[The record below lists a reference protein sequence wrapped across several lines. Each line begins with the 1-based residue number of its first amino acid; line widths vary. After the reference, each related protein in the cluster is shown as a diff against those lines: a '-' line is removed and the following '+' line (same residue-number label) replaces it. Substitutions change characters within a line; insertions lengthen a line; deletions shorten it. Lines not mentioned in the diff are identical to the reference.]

1 MGLAFH
7 HAQRGLAITHE
18 SVTTRGELV
27 ERVRAVDALRSADE
41 VINLLRAASTELVD
55 ELLHPT
61 MEGVSDSA
69 IGLGIGASPGAASG
83 EIVTSAAMALERS
96 DQGHSVILV
105 RPVTTPDDV
114 LGMQVAA
121 GIVTMHGGMSSHAAV
136 VARGWGIPAV
146 VGSADVDVKGS
157 SVTIGELEFSEGDF
171 ISIDGRS
178 GKIYAGAVD
187 TDQQQVPSELWTLLQ
202 WADLVS
208 AGVVSIRANADASS
222 DARRSLE
229 FGATGIGLCRTEHMF
244 LADDR
249 LPIMRSFILTDDE
262 SAQQQLL
269 HDLEQVQ
276 EADFVALL
284 DVMRERP
291 VTIRLLDPPLHEFL
305 PSADELLARSGA
317 GELDADEIELLN
329 AVLSLR
335 EVNPMLGTRGVRL
348 GAVRPG
354 LYQAQVR
361 SLCRATI
368 SIMEQGVRPQ
378 VEIMIPLISD
388 ASEFRVAR
396 RWVVNAMN
404 DVDTDG
410 VLDGVV
416 SIGAMVETPRAALI
430 ADEIA
435 QHSDFLSFGT
445 NDLTQMTF
453 GLSRDDVEAR
463 LLPRYRELGI
473 LDHNPFEVID
483 EAGVGRLLARA
494 ISDARQQQ
502 PSIKVGV
509 CGEHAGDPR
518 SISFLIGAG
527 CTSLSCSPFRVPV
540 ARLAAAQAVLGS
552 GSAMFN
558 GAVEFFSD
566 DVVPPSSNDD
576 EPMSSD
582 FDAESDPE
590 LTSDL
595 HVLRVLRMR
604 GFSTLD
610 GLRHSTGTD
619 LSAVLDALVA
629 DQQVNYIEA
638 RKMYMLAPS
647 GRTRIDDHIAHAE
660 PLHGLSSAY
669 EEFLKLNVEFK
680 QICTDWQVRNG
691 EPNAHDDAGYDTQC
705 IERLSE
711 FLGKSE
717 SVLTSMASVKSRLG
731 VYQRRLQ
738 GALTAIIDGEVNRFT
753 GVMCESFH
761 DIWMELHEDLILLQ
775 RIDRVSEGSF

>member
-1 MGLAFH
+1 M
-7 HAQRGLAITHE
+7 
-18 SVTTRGELV
+18 
-27 ERVRAVDALRSADE
+27 RAVSALRSE
-41 VINLLRAASTELVD
+41 VEVVDLLRAVSTELID
-55 ELLHPT
+55 ELLHPK
-61 MEGVSDSA
+61 MEGMSESP

-114 LGMQVAA
+114 LGMQAAA

-146 VGSADVDVKGS
+146 VGSADVDVNGS
-157 SVTIGELEFSEGDF
+157 SVTIGQLELSEGDS

-178 GKIYAGAVD
+178 GKIYAGALD
-187 TDQQQVPSELWTLLQ
+187 TDQQQVPAELWTLLE
-202 WADLVS
+202 WADLAS
-208 AGVVSIRANADASS
+208 AGVASIRANADAAS
-222 DARRSLE
+222 DAQRSLE
-229 FGATGIGLCRTEHMF
+229 HGATGIGLCRTEHMF

-249 LPIMRSFILTDDE
+249 LHIMRSFILSDE
-262 SAQQQLL
+262 KSVQQQLL
-269 HDLEQVQ
+269 HQLEEVQ

-284 DVMRERP
+284 EVMRERP
-291 VTIRLLDPPLHEFL
+291 VTVRLLDPPLHEFL
-305 PSADELLARSGA
+305 PSADELLARRGA
-317 GELDADEIELLN
+317 GELHSDEMEVLN

-354 LYQAQVR
+354 LYEAQVR

-368 SIMEQGVRPQ
+368 SIMETGVRPQ
-378 VEIMIPLISD
+378 LEIMIPLISD
-388 ASEFRVAR
+388 ASEFRAAR
-396 RWVVNAMN
+396 QWVLNAMN

-410 VLDGVV
+410 ALEGVV
-416 SIGAMVETPRAALI
+416 SIGAMVETPRAALL
-430 ADEIA
+430 AGEIA
-435 QHSDFLSFGT
+435 QDADFLSFGT

-463 LLPRYRELGI
+463 LLPRYREIGI
-473 LDHNPFEVID
+473 LGHNPFEVID
-483 EAGVGRLLARA
+483 EAGVGMLIARA
-494 ISDARQQQ
+494 IADAREQQ

-509 CGEHAGDPR
+509 CGEHAGDPT
-518 SISFLIGAG
+518 SISFFIAAG

-540 ARLAAAQAVLGS
+540 ARLASAQAVLA
-552 GSAMFN
+552 SALVDI
-558 GAVEFFSD
+558 GGTVEFFPAEVS
-566 DVVPPSSNDD
+566 PSSQ
-576 EPMSSD
+576 EGKS
-582 FDAESDPE
+582 FLAEVDAESDPE
-590 LTSDL
+590 LTSEL

-610 GLRHSTGTD
+610 GLRHSTGAD
-619 LSAVLDALVA
+619 LATVLDVLVA

-647 GRTRIDDHIAHAE
+647 GRTRIDEHIATAE
-660 PLHGLSSAY
+660 PLQALRSPY
-669 EEFLKLNVEFK
+669 EEFLELNVEFK

-691 EPNAHDDAGYDTQC
+691 EPNVHDDAEYDTQC
-705 IERLSE
+705 IERLVK
-711 FLGKSE
+711 FLSDAE
-717 SVLTSMASVKSRLG
+717 SVLTSMSSVKLRLG
-731 VYQRRLQ
+731 MYQRRLHD
-738 GALTAIIDGEVNRFT
+738 ALAAINNGEVNRFT